1 MTIVRTYRF
10 KKEAPNLNCTLDSKK
25 EKWNEFIQYIQNLK
39 DYTKCGVD
47 RNECLFDSYN
57 EEDNNKIEDVIKENV
72 DDIIKI
78 TKWNNDME
86 LNKNFIQKELM
97 SLSSSYSSDEDRY
110 SNESG
115 SALNLNKYNI
125 IENNIYSNNA
135 NFKRQ
140 KVKNVTDIN
149 NYIKNEHEDI
159 KKKKRKKE
167 YKEEKH
173 GAKESFYNKKISY
186 GNNVYNNFS
195 KYNNNNNNNNNK
207 KKQSDGDKNKKKYM
221 KKYKNYE
228 FNNNNRDNK
237 KKEKKMKNRRNKQ
250 DDRSQNNMDIDGTY
264 AYNYAY
270 LNKNDESTMSSSVE
284 AANDTIM
291 DLEEEIR
298 NYNL

>member
-173 GAKESFYNKKISY
+173 GAKESFYKKKNSY

-195 KYNNNNNNNNNK
+195 KYNNSNNK
-207 KKQSDGDKNKKKYM
+207 KKQYDGDKNKKKYM

-237 KKEKKMKNRRNKQ
+237 NKEKKIKNRRNKQ

-270 LNKNDESTMSSSVE
+270 LNKNNDSTMSSSVE

>member
-57 EEDNNKIEDVIKENV
+57 EENNSKIEDVIKENV

-86 LNKNFIQKELM
+86 LSKNFIQKELM
-97 SLSSSYSSDEDRY
+97 SLSSSYSSDDDRY

-173 GAKESFYNKKISY
+173 SAKEGFYKKKFPY
-186 GNNVYNNFS
+186 GNNAYNKFPQYNNS
-195 KYNNNNNNNNNK
+195 K
-207 KKQSDGDKNKKKYM
+207 KKPYDGDKNKKKYM

-237 KKEKKMKNRRNKQ
+237 NKEKKMKSRTNKQ

-270 LNKNDESTMSSSVE
+270 LNKNDDSTMSSSVE

>member
-1 MTIVRTYRF
+1 R
-10 KKEAPNLNCTLDSKK
+10 
-25 EKWNEFIQYIQNLK
+25 
-39 DYTKCGVD
+39 
-47 RNECLFDSYN
+47 
-57 EEDNNKIEDVIKENV
+57 DNNKIEDVIKENV

-86 LNKNFIQKELM
+86 LNKNFIQKELI

-140 KVKNVTDIN
+140 KLKSVTDIN
-149 NYIKNEHEDI
+149 NYIKNEHENI

-167 YKEEKH
+167 YKEEKN
-173 GAKESFYNKKISY
+173 GGKESFYKKKIPY
-186 GNNVYNNFS
+186 GNNAYNKIS
-195 KYNNNNNNNNNK
+195 QYTTTTNNNNNNK
-207 KKQSDGDKNKKKYM
+207 KKQYDGYKNKKKYM
-221 KKYKNYE
+221 KKYKNYD
-228 FNNNNRDNK
+228 FNKNNNRDNK
-237 KKEKKMKNRRNKQ
+237 NKEKKMKNRTNEQ
-250 DDRSQNNMDIDGTY
+250 GDRSQNNMDIDGTY

-270 LNKNDESTMSSSVE
+270 LNKNDDSTMSSSVE

>member
-10 KKEAPNLNCTLDSKK
+10 KKEVPNLNCTLDSKK

-173 GAKESFYNKKISY
+173 GAKESFYKKKNSY

-195 KYNNNNNNNNNK
+195 KYNKSNNK
-207 KKQSDGDKNKKKYM
+207 KKQYDGDKNKKKYM

-237 KKEKKMKNRRNKQ
+237 NKEKKMKNRRNKQ

-270 LNKNDESTMSSSVE
+270 LNKNNDSTMSSSVE

-298 NYNL
+298 NYNF

>member
-173 GAKESFYNKKISY
+173 GAKESFYKKKNSY

-195 KYNNNNNNNNNK
+195 KYNKSNNK
-207 KKQSDGDKNKKKYM
+207 KKQYDGDKNKKKYM

-237 KKEKKMKNRRNKQ
+237 NKEKKMKNRRNKQ

-270 LNKNDESTMSSSVE
+270 LNKNNDSTMSSSVE

-298 NYNL
+298 NYNF